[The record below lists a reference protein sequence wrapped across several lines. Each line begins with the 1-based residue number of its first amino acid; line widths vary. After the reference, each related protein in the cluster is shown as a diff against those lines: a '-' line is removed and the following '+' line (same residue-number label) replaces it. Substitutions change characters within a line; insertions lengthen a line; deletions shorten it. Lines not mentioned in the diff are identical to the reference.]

1 MRARIAYREFE
12 MGNRQKFFAHVL
24 CPFNPSI
31 HNQLR
36 RNRLILA
43 FVGSTAAHL
52 SPWSVGLCVGR
63 SDGGRRTK
71 SLDRAGRYSI
81 PRVAAVAVGAAL
93 RLQAKLVSLSLS
105 LSLSLSPFSL
115 VVLRVCHAFTSRCAE
130 RKARATE
137 VEESERRQE

>member
-1 MRARIAYREFE
+1 MEARISYREFE

-52 SPWSVGLCVGR
+52 SPWSVGVCVGR

-81 PRVAAVAVGAAL
+81 PRVVAVGAAL
-93 RLQAKLVSLSLS
+93 RLQAKLV
-105 LSLSLSPFSL
+105 SPFSL

>member
-1 MRARIAYREFE
+1 MEARISYREFE
-12 MGNRQKFFAHVL
+12 MGNRQTFFAHSL

-31 HNQLR
+31 HKQLR

-105 LSLSLSPFSL
+105 LLAEFAPFIRI
-115 VVLRVCHAFTSRCAE
+115 VRRRTHRCYE
-130 RKARATE
+130 RA
-137 VEESERRQE
+137 